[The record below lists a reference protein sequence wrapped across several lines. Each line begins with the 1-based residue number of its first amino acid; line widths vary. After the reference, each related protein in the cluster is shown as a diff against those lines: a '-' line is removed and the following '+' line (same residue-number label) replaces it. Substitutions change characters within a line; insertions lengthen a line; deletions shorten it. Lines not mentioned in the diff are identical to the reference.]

1 MHGVLLWRGLVEME
15 VLFALRVLLVEYCS
29 VASGEAM
36 EEATEAVV
44 WVFVVVELAV
54 VEEVEYCLLEEAAEE
69 EEGIQ
74 EQLEASAQ
82 DVHQKKSVAAV
93 D

>member
-29 VASGEAM
+29 AASGEAM

-69 EEGIQ
+69 GIQ
-74 EQLEASAQ
+74 EQLEASA
-82 DVHQKKSVAAV
+82 
-93 D
+93 